1 MVLNVPI
8 KGAFNIKFQNKEGK
22 EEYGYQTSWGISTR
36 LLGGVIMAH
45 GDDRGLKLPPKV
57 APIQIVI
64 IPVAAHKEGVIEKA
78 TELKNKLEEKFD
90 ISAQNIYGLTEV
102 MGPGVST
109 ECHIKEGMH
118 IAEDH
123 FYPEIIDPETL
134 EVLPEGE
141 EGEIVFTSLTK
152 TGMPVIRYRTKDLTS
167 LNYEKCKCGRTTVRM
182 NRITGRSDDML
193 KVKGVIVFP
202 KQIEEV
208 IMEMKELSPAYQIV
222 VSRPDTLDV
231 IEVQVEIDQ
240 VNFSDSMMD
249 LEAFKHTIAKNI
261 KEAIGIGVKV
271 TLAEPYSLPRSEGK
285 AVRVIDKRNFN

>member
-1 MVLNVPI
+1 
-8 KGAFNIKFQNKEGK
+8 
-22 EEYGYQTSWGISTR
+22 
-36 LLGGVIMAH
+36 
-45 GDDRGLKLPPKV
+45 
-57 APIQIVI
+57 
-64 IPVAAHKEGVIEKA
+64 
-78 TELKNKLEEKFD
+78 
-90 ISAQNIYGLTEV
+90 
-102 MGPGVST
+102 
-109 ECHIKEGMH
+109 
-118 IAEDH
+118 
-123 FYPEIIDPETL
+123 
-134 EVLPEGE
+134 
-141 EGEIVFTSLTK
+141 
-152 TGMPVIRYRTKDLTS
+152 
-167 LNYEKCKCGRTTVRM
+167 M